1 MPRRSAPSRT
11 QSTTST
17 STPPDATAASPAAP
31 SGPTAV
37 TTGPSVTA
45 AATLAARLALPLAG
59 SALLHQALVHSSYL
73 HEHPDAAPDHNERLE
88 FLGDA
93 VVNLAISEAL
103 FTRHPTDDEGFLSA
117 RRAAI
122 VSTTGLARLAD
133 RLDLGALLLL
143 GEGEAQRGGRS
154 RPALLAS
161 AFEALVGSL
170 YLELWYERV
179 KAWLMEHAAPEIGQD
194 LPEGSLKSPKSQLQ
208 EYTQRASGGRP
219 LYRLVDATGPDHE
232 RTFQVAVEVDGHVV
246 GQGSGPSRRVAETAA
261 ALMALDAIRAG
272 GPDGD

>member
-1 MPRRSAPSRT
+1 MLRRSARSRT

-17 STPPDATAASPAAP
+17 STPPDESA
-31 SGPTAV
+31 GPTAAAP
-37 TTGPSVTA
+37 GPPVA
-45 AATLAARLALPLAG
+45 AAASLAARLGLPLAE

-73 HEHPDAAPDHNERLE
+73 HEHPAAADDHNERLE

-93 VVNLAISEAL
+93 VVNLAVSEAL
-103 FTRHPTDDEGFLSA
+103 FARHPADDEGFLSA

-133 RLDLGALLLL
+133 RLDLGADLLL

-161 AFEALVGSL
+161 AFEALVGAM
-170 YLELWYERV
+170 YLELGYERV
-179 KAWLMEHAAPEIGQD
+179 RTWVLEHAAPEIGQD
-194 LPEGSLKSPKSQLQ
+194 LPAGLLKSPKSQLQ
-208 EYTQRASGGRP
+208 EHTQRNSGGRP
-219 LYRLVDATGPDHE
+219 FYRVVDATGPDHE
-232 RTFQVAVEVDGHVV
+232 RTFLVSVEVDGHVL
-246 GQGSGPSRRVAETAA
+246 GEGSGPSRRIAETAA

-272 GPDGD
+272 EADVD